1 LNFSVTASPQ
11 FGPFPAAITLACSGL
26 PQGAACNFSSATV
39 NAGGTASMLTITTTA
54 RSTASLA
61 PTRHGNHAP
70 LYALWMPLPAI
81 LLMGAGAR
89 RRGRKHAALLML
101 LLLIGMMLVL
111 ASCGGGSMGTTPV
124 VSNGTPAGNYN
135 LTVTGTTSTGLQ
147 HTTMVSF
154 TVQ

>member
-1 LNFSVTASPQ
+1 
-11 FGPFPAAITLACSGL
+11 
-26 PQGAACNFSSATV
+26 V
-39 NAGGTASMLTITTTA
+39 NAGGTASTLTITTTP
-54 RSTASLA
+54 RTTAGLA
-61 PTRHGNHAP
+61 PVHHRNPAP
-70 LYALWMPLPAI
+70 FYALWMPLPAI

-101 LLLIGMMLVL
+101 LLLLGTMLLLV
-111 ASCGGGSMGTTPV
+111 SCGGGSMGTTPV

-135 LTVTGTTSTGLQ
+135 LTVAGTTSSGLQ